1 MSDMNDAK
9 KFSPY
14 VESVHFQGRIWMIL
28 ALAFMVFVPVALSVY
43 YDAWPVFGVFL
54 MGFMGIAPTFW
65 TVGIIETFTYVP
77 MLGAGG
83 SYVGFITGNLTNL
96 KVPVAINAMDAFKA
110 KPGSEE
116 AEVISTIAV
125 AVSAIVTT
133 LIITIGV
140 LLLVQIRPLLES
152 PVLAP
157 AFVNILPALFGALG
171 VVLMSRNWKVGITPL
186 VFMLILFIAVPG
198 LASVGPVLVPVG
210 VLIAVGAS
218 RVLYKKG
225 WIK

>member
-1 MSDMNDAK
+1 MNETINNK
-9 KFSPY
+9 RSY
-14 VESVHFQGRIWMIL
+14 VDSVHFSGRIWMIL
-28 ALAFMVFVPVALSVY
+28 ALLFMMFVPAAISIY
-43 YDAWPVFGVFL
+43 YSAWPVFGVFL

-116 AEVISTIAV
+116 SEVISTIAV

-133 LIITIGV
+133 MIITIGV
-140 LLLVQIRPLLES
+140 LLIVQIRPLLES

-157 AFVNILPALFGALG
+157 AFANILPALFGALG

-186 VFMLILFIAVPG
+186 IFMLTLFLIMPE
-198 LASVGPVLVPVG
+198 LANIGPVLVPVG
-210 VLIAVGAS
+210 VIIAVGAS
-218 RVLYKKG
+218 RLLYKKG

>member
-1 MSDMNDAK
+1 MSDTINTK
-9 KFSPY
+9 NRTY
-14 VESVHFQGRIWMIL
+14 VDSVHFTGRIWMLL
-28 ALAFMVFVPVALSVY
+28 ALLFMLFVPVAISIY

-96 KVPVAINAMDAFKA
+96 KVPVAINAMDAFDA
-110 KPGSEE
+110 KPGTEE
-116 AEVISTIAV
+116 AEVISTISV

-140 LLLVQIRPLLES
+140 LLIVQIRPFLES
-152 PVLAP
+152 PMLAP
-157 AFVNILPALFGALG
+157 AFANILPALFGALG
-171 VVLMSRNWKVGITPL
+171 VVLMSRNWKVGITP
-186 VFMLILFIAVPG
+186 VVVMLILFIAVPG

-210 VLIAVGAS
+210 VLIAIGAS
-218 RVLYKKG
+218 RFMYKKG
-225 WIK
+225 WI

>member
-1 MSDMNDAK
+1 MSDNTK
-9 KFSPY
+9 KQKSY
-14 VESVHFQGRIWMIL
+14 VDSVHFYGRIWMIL
-28 ALAFMVFVPVALSVY
+28 ALAFMIFIPAAISIY
-43 YDAWPVFGVFL
+43 FDAWPVLSVFL

-65 TVGIIETFTYVP
+65 TVGIIETFTFVP

-133 LIITIGV
+133 LIITVGV
-140 LLLVQIRPLLES
+140 FLIVQIRPLLES
-152 PVLAP
+152 PALEP
-157 AFVNILPALFGALG
+157 AFTNILPALFGALG
-171 VVLMSRNWKVGITPL
+171 VVLMSRNWKIGITP
-186 VFMLILFIAVPG
+186 VIVMLLLFLIVPE

-210 VLIAVGAS
+210 VLIAIGAS
-218 RVLYKKG
+218 RILYKKG
-225 WIK
+225 WI